1 MGLQGWGIGWAWEG
15 WGATRDVGEQGRV
28 GEATGKD
35 GQFLGDG
42 WRVTR
47 IGLAVTETMEGD
59 GAGVFSGLLPSL
71 ASCQLLHHLGR
82 ICCW

>member
-1 MGLQGWGIGWAWEG
+1 M
-15 WGATRDVGEQGRV
+15 

-59 GAGVFSGLLPSL
+59 GAGGLFWTSAFPP
-71 ASCQLLHHLGR
+71 
-82 ICCW
+82 